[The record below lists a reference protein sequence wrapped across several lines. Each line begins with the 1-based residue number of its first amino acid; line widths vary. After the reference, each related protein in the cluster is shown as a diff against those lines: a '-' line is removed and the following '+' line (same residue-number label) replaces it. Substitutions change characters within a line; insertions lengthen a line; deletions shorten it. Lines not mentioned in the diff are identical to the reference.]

1 MLKVFRIIKRKRN
14 LRRLSA
20 VWLCL
25 LFVELFCP
33 VICDEPTFAAQNK
46 FPKTE
51 IAASMAG
58 KDDNAPT
65 VMTACNHQEPGNHEQ
80 PVCGD
85 ECLCHANVVTS
96 LNFFNFSETIL
107 KSEKI
112 AFNYGNPILNSL
124 PPPFQPPKNS

>member
-25 LFVELFCP
+25 VFVELFCP
-33 VICDEPTFAAQNK
+33 VICDEPTFVAQNK
-46 FPKTE
+46 SSQTE

-65 VMTACNHQEPGNHEQ
+65 VMTACNNQETGNHED

-85 ECLCHANVVTS
+85 ECLCHAHIVTS
-96 LNFFNFSETIL
+96 LNSFNFSESIFRR
-107 KSEKI
+107 EKI
-112 AFNYGNPILNSL
+112 SFNFGNPILNSL
-124 PPPFQPPKNS
+124 PPPFQPPKHS